1 MTIVSNA
8 FLIDTNILVYAHDP
22 RDHYKQGRALAV
34 IDHLI
39 VWELAVL
46 SVQCL
51 SEFFSVVTRRL
62 PEAMTADEAATQV
75 ERLIRACR
83 VLDMTPQ
90 VVQEG
95 CRGVVQHRL
104 SLWDSLIWA
113 VARLN
118 QVPHVLTEDAE
129 HGRYLEG
136 VRFLDPFNV
145 EFDMAILGH
154 GS

>member
-1 MTIVSNA
+1 MTSGSNT
-8 FLIDTNILVYAHDP
+8 FLIDTNILVYVHDP
-22 RDHYKQGRALAV
+22 RDHDKQGRALAV
-34 IDHLI
+34 LDNL
-39 VWELAVL
+39 VERELAVL

-83 VLDMTPQ
+83 VLDITPQ

-95 CRGVVQHRL
+95 CRGVVQYRL

-118 QVPHVLTEDAE
+118 QVPFVLTEDAE
-129 HGRYLEG
+129 DGRILES
-136 VRFLDPFNV
+136 VRFLNPFSAD
-145 EFDMAILGH
+145 FDMAMIGA
-154 GS
+154 